1 MNKIF
6 KAGLLVLKVISRFM
20 LICIFIEKS
29 SDRRKVQSHLKG
41 IDRRRGERRRKKRS
55 SIHVWYRT
63 NKKGLKLHI
72 LIIILCILLVIAY
85 NSRDVVFNVFIKEV
99 DDLTWKIEELERNR
113 NIERY

>member
-6 KAGLLVLKVISRFM
+6 KAGSLVLKVISKFM
-20 LICIFIEKS
+20 SICIFVEKP

-63 NKKGLKLHI
+63 NEKGIKLHI
-72 LIIILCILLVIAY
+72 LIMILCILFVIAY

-99 DDLTWKIEELERNR
+99 DSLTGKIEILKD
-113 NIERY
+113 ISKLTF